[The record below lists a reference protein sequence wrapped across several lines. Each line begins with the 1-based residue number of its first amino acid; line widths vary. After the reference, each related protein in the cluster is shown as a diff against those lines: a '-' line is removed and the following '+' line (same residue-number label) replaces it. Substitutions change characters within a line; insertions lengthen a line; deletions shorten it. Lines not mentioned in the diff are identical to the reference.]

1 MTSVGSIHEGFGSE
15 QDDYTSPKKKKIICE
30 EIEKDKL
37 PCKSADTFL
46 GEAYIL
52 VSCVLVT
59 LKNYGRSTP
68 FFITL
73 VLNKKKLLPATM
85 FVWKWDYYN
94 YSRHLN

>member
-73 VLNKKKLLPATM
+73 VLNKKKNYCLPQCLSENEIIIIIVGT
-85 FVWKWDYYN
+85 
-94 YSRHLN
+94 